1 MLIHDNTN
9 EVYFE
14 RRFYVIT
21 LNCILA
27 DLFGLFVLD
36 IEGKIWTDARTI
48 AWKEREQK
56 QLQKYLSIIKTKY

>member
-56 QLQKYLSIIKTKY
+56 QLQKYLSIIKTK

>member
-14 RRFYVIT
+14 RMFYVIT

-56 QLQKYLSIIKTKY
+56 QLQKYLSNIKTK